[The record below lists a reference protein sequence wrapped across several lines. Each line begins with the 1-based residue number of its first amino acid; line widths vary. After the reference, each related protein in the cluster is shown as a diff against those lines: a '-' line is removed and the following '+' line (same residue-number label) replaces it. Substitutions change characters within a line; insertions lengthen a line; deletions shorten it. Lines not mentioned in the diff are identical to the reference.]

1 MCDVTQ
7 SAREGSFLMSDVTS
21 LWGVF
26 VFVFASGQFSCKMSA
41 SSPARIASG
50 RELDVYLCN
59 LMHSCV
65 CVPLY
70 SQACMCTYAVSCLT
84 VCALA
89 VAMQLHVLTVC
100 ALALSSRSNDSDCGK
115 RSFSPVRIRQSGGR
129 NPRSVC
135 DQPCPLLLK
144 MRLSRAEKEYFHA
157 RTQARLSYS
166 HACT

>member
-115 RSFSPVRIRQSGGR
+115 RSFSPVRIRQSDGGR
-129 NPRSVC
+129 NPRSFFAINPA
-135 DQPCPLLLK
+135 PCC
-144 MRLSRAEKEYFHA
+144 RR
-157 RTQARLSYS
+157 
-166 HACT
+166 